1 LTPACD
7 SSGGLVKTIFLC
19 RIKFLGFAFAIFDE
33 ELAKAWVD
41 QDPETHVYDVVP
53 VRTYV

>member
-19 RIKFLGFAFAIFDE
+19 RIKILGFAFAVFDE
-33 ELAKAWVD
+33 ELATAWVD

-53 VRTYV
+53 VRTSV